1 MQLQPG
7 QTVTWGDWRL
17 TLLDRQ
23 EGAGLAL
30 RQRRQEESTVVTVAP
45 VVPGERL
52 SLPETRGGGRSI
64 KRLCLDHR
72 ISLAERDRLPAI
84 YAGGEL
90 AAVWRLGVD
99 EAFIPSAGAP
109 CRFIRIERS
118 AEKEESP

>member
-1 MQLQPG
+1 MA
-7 QTVTWGDWRL
+7 R
-17 TLLDRQ
+17 
-23 EGAGLAL
+23 E
-30 RQRRQEESTVVTVAP
+30 VTVAP